1 MVFLQFSLHCHLSPT
16 AAPAKSEARAS
27 WLITDARL
35 PPTHIS
41 AHFPT
46 FKHPQTEEM
55 KDESSY
61 AILRIPPAKG
71 MIVPYLPQRAAH
83 FQKALLDLIFEIH
96 L

>member
-1 MVFLQFSLHCHLSPT
+1 
-16 AAPAKSEARAS
+16 
-27 WLITDARL
+27 
-35 PPTHIS
+35 
-41 AHFPT
+41 
-46 FKHPQTEEM
+46 M

-96 L
+96 LWSDFFKFKRALVATIMEAGGRLIVTINPYKIPKENAWYVKDM